1 VSRGD
6 EGTDHTESQL
16 TALKGICL
24 SPLGRVHC
32 PRMPDIL
39 TAAPAARSYGR
50 GMRLQEL
57 AGKVAIV
64 TGGAGGIGRATGE
77 LLVAEGA
84 SVVIADVDVD
94 RGREV
99 AAQIGEAA
107 DFKQTDVSDADE
119 VQALVDFAVDR
130 FGGLDIMFNNAG
142 IGSALKRFLPDDL
155 EDFSRIMSVNLF
167 GVIAG
172 SQRAARYMKD
182 HGGGSIINNASIA
195 AVNAGTG
202 MISYRASKAAVAHAT
217 KCMAIDLAPYGI
229 RVNCLTPAHI
239 RTGITTYEM
248 GPVLRY
254 MQPLEREAQPEDVA
268 NAVVFLA
275 SERAAQVTGI
285 VLPIDGGTTA
295 GPPYAQTK
303 LIMSTAKP
311 PEEATTGTP

>member
-1 VSRGD
+1 MN
-6 EGTDHTESQL
+6 T
-16 TALKGICL
+16 
-24 SPLGRVHC
+24 
-32 PRMPDIL
+32 
-39 TAAPAARSYGR
+39 
-50 GMRLQEL
+50 QEL

-64 TGGAGGIGRATGE
+64 TGGAGGIGRATAE

-84 SVVIADVDVD
+84 SVVVADLDAEA
-94 RGREV
+94 GQEV
-99 AAQIGEAA
+99 AAGIGEAA
-107 DFKQTDVSDADE
+107 AFSQTDVSNADQ

-142 IGSALKRFLPDDL
+142 IGSSLTRFLHDDL
-155 EDFSRIMSVNLF
+155 EDFTRIMSVNLF

-172 SQRAARYMKD
+172 AQRAARHMKD
-182 HGGGSIINNASIA
+182 HGGGCIINNASIA
-195 AVNAGTG
+195 AVNVGAG

-295 GPPYAQTK
+295 GPPFAQTK
-303 LIMSTAKP
+303 LIMSTAKSSEGSP
-311 PEEATTGTP
+311 PATS